1 MRDAAKRSE
10 NKIMAGLDERAR
22 HARCSTRHEEC
33 HVTTKTGQYEFT
45 TECGICGRSWVTVDK
60 GDWHQPINTIGATVT
75 DDRKASETIGER
87 FLRREMWDCD
97 ECQKEFELGAAWF
110 EQFSGICCP
119 HCKSTRIGPR
129 RNETVQ

>member
-10 NKIMAGLDERAR
+10 SKIMAGLDERAR

-60 GDWHQPINTIGATVT
+60 GDWHQPIKATT
-75 DDRKASETIGER
+75 RMANQ
-87 FLRREMWDCD
+87 D
-97 ECQKEFELGAAWF
+97 EE
-110 EQFSGICCP
+110 S
-119 HCKSTRIGPR
+119 S
-129 RNETVQ
+129 